1 MAMADRRIIMLS
13 AGEASGDLHGETL
26 CRALRALEPNVTLV
40 GMGGP
45 RMEATGMEVVADPTG
60 HAVVGMTEAVGRVP
74 ALYGAYR
81 ALLRRIRAQRP
92 DALVLIDFPEFNM
105 RLGRA
110 ASRAGVRVV
119 YFVPPQL
126 WAWRPGRARRIA
138 RFVTRVLTVLPFEG
152 EIYEAVHAPVEYTGH
167 PLLDVLPLDMTREA
181 ARERL
186 GLDPA
191 ASLIGLLPGSRRK
204 EVDRLLP
211 AMLEA
216 ARKLAAVDPRRRFLL
231 GAAPT
236 VDKAQKAQM
245 AMRLRAA
252 SEAGGPRVEIVEGL
266 THELMA
272 AADVLMIASGTA
284 TLEAAL
290 LNTPMVVC
298 YRVSRTTEWIGR
310 RLALLPWISL
320 PNIIVR
326 RFAVPELLQGQV
338 TERLAHETLR
348 LLEDSAA
355 ITAQRAAFKDIRGR
369 LGEPGVGRRAAKA
382 VLEVAQGR

>member
-1 MAMADRRIIMLS
+1 MPDRRTIMLS

-26 CRALRALEPNVTLV
+26 CRALRALDPDVSLV

-45 RMEATGMEVVADPTG
+45 RMAAAGMEVVADPTG

-138 RFVTRVLTVLPFEG
+138 RFVTRVLTVLPFER

-167 PLLDVLPLDMTREA
+167 PLLDVLPLDLTRDA

-191 ASLIGLLPGSRRK
+191 VSLIGLLPGSRRK

-216 ARKLAAVDPRRRFLL
+216 AGKLAALDPRRRFLL

-236 VDKAQKAQM
+236 VDTVQVGM
-245 AMRLRAA
+245 LLRAA
-252 SEAGGPRVEIVEGL
+252 GEAGGPRVEIVEGL

-338 TERLAHETLR
+338 SERLAYETLR
-348 LLEDSAA
+348 LLEDSAT

-382 VLEVAQGR
+382 VLEVARGR

>member
-1 MAMADRRIIMLS
+1 MAMADRRVIMLS

-26 CRALRALEPNVTLV
+26 CRALRALEPDVNLV

-45 RMEATGMEVVADPTG
+45 RMAAAGMEVVADPTG

-81 ALLRRIRAQRP
+81 ALLRRIRTQRP

-105 RLGRA
+105 RLGRS

-138 RFVTRVLTVLPFEG
+138 RFVNRVLTVFPFER

-191 ASLIGLLPGSRRK
+191 VSLIGLLPGSRRK

-216 ARKLAAVDPRRRFLL
+216 AGTLAAGDPRRRFLL

-236 VDKAQKAQM
+236 VDKVQI
-245 AMRLRAA
+245 AMRLRATR
-252 SEAGGPRVEIVEGL
+252 EAGGPQGEIDEEL

-272 AADVLMIASGTA
+272 AADVLTIASGTA

-290 LNTPMVVC
+290 LNAPMVVC

>member
-1 MAMADRRIIMLS
+1 MPDRRLIMLS

-26 CRALRALEPNVTLV
+26 CRALRALEPSVRLV

-45 RMEATGMEVVADPTG
+45 RMAAAGMEVVADPTH
-60 HAVVGMTEAVGRVP
+60 HAVVGFTEAVGRVP

-119 YFVPPQL
+119 YFIPPQL

-138 RFVTRVLTVLPFEG
+138 RFATRVLTVLPFER
-152 EIYEAVHAPVEYTGH
+152 EIYEAVDAPVEYVGH
-167 PLLDVLPLDMTREA
+167 PLLDVLPLDMTRDA

-191 ASLIGLLPGSRRK
+191 VSVIGLLPGSRGK
-204 EVDRLLP
+204 EVERLLP

-216 ARKLAAVDPRRRFLL
+216 ARKLAATDPRRRFLL
-231 GAAPT
+231 GAAPS
-236 VDKAQKAQM
+236 VDKTQIAV
-245 AMRLRAA
+245 RLTAA
-252 SEAGGPRVEIVEGL
+252 GRAGGPRVEIVEDL

-272 AADVLMIASGTA
+272 ASDVLMIASGTA

-290 LNTPMVVC
+290 LNAPMVVC
-298 YRVSRTTEWIGR
+298 YRVSRTTEWIAR

-320 PNIIVR
+320 PNIILR
-326 RFAVPELLQGQV
+326 RFAVPELLQARVG
-338 TERLAHETLR
+338 ERLARETLR

-355 ITAQRAAFKDIRGR
+355 LTGQRASFKEIRGR
-369 LGEPGVGRRAAKA
+369 LGEPGVGPRAARA
-382 VLEVAQGR
+382 VLEVARGQ

>member
-1 MAMADRRIIMLS
+1 MADRRIIMLS

-26 CRALRALEPNVTLV
+26 CRALRALEPTVKLV

-45 RMEATGMEVVADPTG
+45 RMAAAGMEVVADPTH
-60 HAVVGMTEAVGRVP
+60 HAVVGLTEAVGRVP

-119 YFVPPQL
+119 YFVPPQV
-126 WAWRPGRARRIA
+126 WAWRPWRTRRIA
-138 RFVTRVLTVLPFEG
+138 TFATRVLTVLPFER
-152 EIYEAVHAPVEYTGH
+152 EIYDAVDAAVEYTGH
-167 PLLDVLPLDMTREA
+167 PLLDVLPLDMTRDH

-191 ASLIGLLPGSRRK
+191 VSVIGLLPGSRRK
-204 EVDRLLP
+204 EIARLLP

-216 ARKLAAVDPRRRFLL
+216 ASKLAAGDPRRRFLL

-236 VDKAQKAQM
+236 VNTTAM
-245 AMRLRAA
+245 AAA
-252 SEAGGPRVEIVEGL
+252 LTAAREAGGPRIDIVEGL

-272 AADVLMIASGTA
+272 ASDVLMIASGTA

-290 LNTPMVVC
+290 LNAPMVVC
-298 YRVSRTTEWIGR
+298 YRVSRITEWIAR

-338 TERLAHETLR
+338 GEMLAPEALR

-369 LGEPGVGRRAAKA
+369 LGEPGVGRRAAQA
-382 VLEVAQGR
+382 VLEVARGR

>member
-1 MAMADRRIIMLS
+1 MLS

-26 CRALRALEPNVTLV
+26 CRALRALEPTVKLV

-45 RMEATGMEVVADPTG
+45 RMAAAGMEVVADPTH
-60 HAVVGMTEAVGRVP
+60 HAVVGLTEAVGRVP

-119 YFVPPQL
+119 YFVPPQV
-126 WAWRPGRARRIA
+126 WAWRPWRTRRIA
-138 RFVTRVLTVLPFEG
+138 TFATRVLTVLPFER
-152 EIYEAVHAPVEYTGH
+152 EIYDAVDAAVEYTGH
-167 PLLDVLPLDMTREA
+167 PLLDVLPLDMTRDH

-191 ASLIGLLPGSRRK
+191 VSVIGLLPGSRRK
-204 EVDRLLP
+204 EIARLLP

-216 ARKLAAVDPRRRFLL
+216 ASKLAAGDPRRRFLL

-236 VDKAQKAQM
+236 VNTTAM
-245 AMRLRAA
+245 AAA
-252 SEAGGPRVEIVEGL
+252 LTAAREAGGPRIEIVAGL

-272 AADVLMIASGTA
+272 GSDVLMIASGTA

-290 LNTPMVVC
+290 LNAPMVVC
-298 YRVSRTTEWIGR
+298 YRVSRITEWIAR

-338 TERLAHETLR
+338 GERLAPEALR

-369 LGEPGVGRRAAKA
+369 LGEPGVGRRAAQA
-382 VLEVAQGR
+382 VLEVARGR

>member
-1 MAMADRRIIMLS
+1 MAMPDRRVIMLS
-13 AGEASGDLHGETL
+13 AGEASGDLHGATL
-26 CRALRALEPNVTLV
+26 CHALRALEPTVSVV

-45 RMEATGMEVVADPTG
+45 RMAAAGVEIVADPTH
-60 HAVVGMTEAVGRVP
+60 HAVVGVTEAVGRVP
-74 ALYGAYR
+74 ALYRAYR
-81 ALLRRIRAQRP
+81 ALLHRIRAQRP

-110 ASRAGVRVV
+110 ASRAGVPVV

-126 WAWRPGRARRIA
+126 WAWRPGRARGIA
-138 RFVTRVLTVLPFEG
+138 RFATRVLTVLPFER
-152 EIYEAVHAPVEYTGH
+152 EIYEAVRAPVEYVGH
-167 PLLDVLPLDMTREA
+167 PLLDVLPLDMTRDA

-186 GLDPA
+186 GVDPA

-204 EVDRLLP
+204 EVERILP
-211 AMLEA
+211 DMLEA
-216 ARKLAAVDPRRRFLL
+216 TRKLAATDSRRHFLL

-236 VDKAQKAQM
+236 VDKRFM
-245 AMRLRAA
+245 TTLLEAA
-252 SEAGGPRVEIVEGL
+252 RKAGGPPVEIVEGL

-272 AADVLMIASGTA
+272 ASDVLMIASGTA

-290 LNTPMVVC
+290 LNAPMVVC

-320 PNIIVR
+320 PNIILR
-326 RFAVPELLQGQV
+326 RFAVPELLQAQV
-338 TERLAHETLR
+338 AKRLAGETLR

-355 ITAQRAAFKDIRGR
+355 ITGQRASFKEIRGR
-369 LGEPGVGRRAAKA
+369 LGEPGVAQRSAQA
-382 VLEVAQGR
+382 VLEVAARGR

>member
-1 MAMADRRIIMLS
+1 MAIADRRIIMLS

-26 CRALRALEPNVTLV
+26 CRALRALEPHVRLV

-45 RMEATGMEVVADPTG
+45 RMAAAGMEVVADPTR
-60 HAVVGMTEAVGRVP
+60 HAVVGMTEAMGRVP

-81 ALLRRIRAQRP
+81 ALLRRIRVQRP

-138 RFVTRVLTVLPFEG
+138 RFATRVLTVLPFER
-152 EIYEAVHAPVEYTGH
+152 EIYEAVHVQVEYTGH
-167 PLLDVLPLDMTREA
+167 PLLDVLPLDMTRDA
-181 ARERL
+181 AREHL

-191 ASLIGLLPGSRRK
+191 VSLIGLLPGSRRK
-204 EVDRLLP
+204 ELDRLLP

-216 ARKLAAVDPRRRFLL
+216 AGKLGAGDPRRRFLL

-236 VDKAQKAQM
+236 LDKAQI

-252 SEAGGPRVEIVEGL
+252 REAGGPRVEIVEGL

-290 LNTPMVVC
+290 LNAPMVVC

-382 VLEVAQGR
+382 VLEVARGR

>member
-1 MAMADRRIIMLS
+1 MPDRPIIMLS

-26 CRALRALEPNVTLV
+26 CRALRALEPQVGLV

-45 RMEATGMEVVADPTG
+45 RMAAAGMEVVADPTG

-92 DALVLIDFPEFNM
+92 NALVLIDFPEFNM

-138 RFVTRVLTVLPFEG
+138 RFVTRVLSVLPFER
-152 EIYEAVHAPVEYTGH
+152 EIYESVGAPVEYTGH
-167 PLLDVLPLDMTREA
+167 PILDVLPLDMTRDT

-186 GLDPA
+186 SLDPA
-191 ASLIGLLPGSRRK
+191 VSLIGLLPGSRRK

-211 AMLEA
+211 DMLEA
-216 ARKLAAVDPRRRFLL
+216 AGKLAAVDPRRRFLL

-236 VDKAQKAQM
+236 VDKVQI

-298 YRVSRTTEWIGR
+298 YRLSRTTEWISR

-338 TERLAHETLR
+338 TERLASETLR

-382 VLEVAQGR
+382 VLEVARGR

>member
-1 MAMADRRIIMLS
+1 MPDRRTIMLS

-26 CRALRALEPNVTLV
+26 CRALRALEPHVGLV

-45 RMEATGMEVVADPTG
+45 RMAAAGMEVVADPTG

-138 RFVTRVLTVLPFEG
+138 RFVTRVLTVLPFER

-191 ASLIGLLPGSRRK
+191 VSLIGLLPGSRRK
-204 EVDRLLP
+204 EVGRLLP
-211 AMLEA
+211 DMLEA

-236 VDKAQKAQM
+236 VDTVHVAR
-245 AMRLRAA
+245 RLRAA

-298 YRVSRTTEWIGR
+298 YRLSRTTEWIGR

-382 VLEVAQGR
+382 VLEVARGR

>member
-1 MAMADRRIIMLS
+1 MAA
-13 AGEASGDLHGETL
+13 A
-26 CRALRALEPNVTLV
+26 
-40 GMGGP
+40 
-45 RMEATGMEVVADPTG
+45 GMEVVADPTG

-81 ALLRRIRAQRP
+81 ALLRRIRTQRP

-126 WAWRPGRARRIA
+126 WAWRRGRARRIA
-138 RFVTRVLTVLPFEG
+138 RFVTRVLTVFPFER

-191 ASLIGLLPGSRRK
+191 VSLIGLLPGSRRK

-216 ARKLAAVDPRRRFLL
+216 AGKLAAGDPRRRFLL

-236 VDKAQKAQM
+236 VDTAQI
-245 AMRLRAA
+245 AMGLRAA
-252 SEAGGPRVEIVEGL
+252 REAGGPRVEIVEGL

-272 AADVLMIASGTA
+272 AADVLTIASGTA

-290 LNTPMVVC
+290 LNAPMVVC

-382 VLEVAQGR
+382 VLEVARGR

>member
-1 MAMADRRIIMLS
+1 VADRRIIMLS

-26 CRALRALEPNVTLV
+26 CRALRALEPTVKLV

-45 RMEATGMEVVADPTG
+45 RMAAAGMEVVADPTH
-60 HAVVGMTEAVGRVP
+60 HAVVGLTEAVGRVP

-119 YFVPPQL
+119 YFVPPQV
-126 WAWRPGRARRIA
+126 WAWRPWRTRRIA
-138 RFVTRVLTVLPFEG
+138 TFATRVLTVLPFER
-152 EIYEAVHAPVEYTGH
+152 EIYDAVDAAVEYTGH
-167 PLLDVLPLDMTREA
+167 PLLDVLPLDMTRDH

-191 ASLIGLLPGSRRK
+191 VSVIGLLPGSRRK
-204 EVDRLLP
+204 EIARLLP

-216 ARKLAAVDPRRRFLL
+216 ASKLAAGDPRRRFLL

-236 VDKAQKAQM
+236 VNTTAM
-245 AMRLRAA
+245 AAA
-252 SEAGGPRVEIVEGL
+252 LTAAREAGGPRIDIVEGL

-272 AADVLMIASGTA
+272 ASDVLMIASGTA

-290 LNTPMVVC
+290 LNAPMVVC
-298 YRVSRTTEWIGR
+298 YRVSRITEWIAR

-338 TERLAHETLR
+338 GEMLAPEALR

-369 LGEPGVGRRAAKA
+369 LGEPGVGRRAAQA
-382 VLEVAQGR
+382 VLEVARGR

>member
-1 MAMADRRIIMLS
+1 MPDRRVIMLS

-26 CRALRALEPNVTLV
+26 CRALRALDPDVSLV

-45 RMEATGMEVVADPTG
+45 RMATAGMEIVADPTR
-60 HAVVGMTEAVGRVP
+60 HAVVGVTEAVARLP

-81 ALLRRIRAQRP
+81 ALLRRMRAQRP
-92 DALVLIDFPEFNM
+92 HALVLIDFPEFNM

-126 WAWRPGRARRIA
+126 WAWRPGRARHIA
-138 RFVTRVLTVLPFEG
+138 RFATRVLTVLPFER
-152 EIYEAVHAPVEYTGH
+152 EIYEAVDAPVEYVGH
-167 PLLDVLPLDMTREA
+167 PLLDVLPLDMTRDA

-191 ASLIGLLPGSRRK
+191 VSVVGLLPGSRGK
-204 EVDRLLP
+204 EIERLLP

-216 ARKLAAVDPRRRFLL
+216 ARKLAATDPRRRFLL
-231 GAAPT
+231 GAAPS
-236 VDKAQKAQM
+236 VDKTQIAV
-245 AMRLRAA
+245 LLAA
-252 SEAGGPRVEIVEGL
+252 TGPAGGPRVEIVEGL

-272 AADVLMIASGTA
+272 ASDVLMIASGTA

-290 LNTPMVVC
+290 LNAPMVVC

-320 PNIIVR
+320 PNIILR
-326 RFAVPELLQGQV
+326 RFAVPELLQARVG
-338 TERLAHETLR
+338 ERLAGETLR
-348 LLEDSAA
+348 LLQDSAA
-355 ITAQRAAFKDIRGR
+355 LTGQRASFKEIRGR
-369 LGEPGVGRRAAKA
+369 LGEPGVGPRAARA
-382 VLEVAQGR
+382 VLEVARGR